1 MKLKRMCDKNVT
13 KWDQKQKKQ
22 QKRDNLPTV
31 QKEVG

>member
-1 MKLKRMCDKNVT
+1 MCDKNVT